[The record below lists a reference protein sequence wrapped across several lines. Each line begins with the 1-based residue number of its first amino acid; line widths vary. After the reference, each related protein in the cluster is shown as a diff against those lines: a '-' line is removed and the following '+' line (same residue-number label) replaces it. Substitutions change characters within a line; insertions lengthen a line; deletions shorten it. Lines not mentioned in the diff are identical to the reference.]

1 MSRAP
6 EYSGCMLRLGLG
18 IATALAASGLFAS
31 GLALQAVEAR
41 STGGQHAL
49 RPSLIWRLLHRPRWV
64 VGTTLAGLGWPLHA
78 TALVLAP
85 VTVVQPVLAFGLVLL
100 LAIGSR
106 VLDEHVT
113 GRQVLGAAAIV
124 AGVAGLAAAAPARSG
139 SHAAAGPLAIAMG
152 AVAAVAVLPYLTG
165 ARMRSLGLAVSV
177 SAGFA
182 FAFSALATKL
192 VADDYSRSLLLAAGW
207 LGCSMA
213 GAAVGMLS
221 EMTAFQTRPA
231 TRVAPVIFVLDTVLP
246 VLIAPWLF
254 RERWS
259 ADGEVVA
266 VLVGALALVALGVA
280 IVAASPEV
288 GTLIASA
295 EGGPAE

>member
-1 MSRAP
+1 MV
-6 EYSGCMLRLGLG
+6 RLALG
-18 IATALAASGLFAS
+18 IGAALVASGLFAT
-31 GLALQAVEAR
+31 GLSLQAVEAR
-41 STGGQHAL
+41 STGTEHAL

-78 TALVLAP
+78 TALVFAP

-100 LAIGSR
+100 LLIGAR

-113 GRQVLGAAAIV
+113 GRQMLGAAAIV
-124 AGVAGLAAAAPARSG
+124 AGVTGLAASAPPRSG
-139 SHAAAGPLAIAMG
+139 AHAAAGPLAVSLG
-152 AVAAVAVLPYLTG
+152 LVAAVALAPYAG
-165 ARMRSLGLAVSV
+165 GRRARSLGLAVSV

-192 VADDYSRSLLLAAGW
+192 VADDYSRSLLLAGGW
-207 LGCSMA
+207 LACASA
-213 GAAVGMLS
+213 GAAVGTVS

-231 TRVAPVIFVLDTVLP
+231 TRVAPIIFVLDTVLP

-254 RERWS
+254 RERWG

-266 VLVGALALVALGVA
+266 VLAASLALVALGVA
-280 IVAASPEV
+280 VVAASPEV

-295 EGGPAE
+295 EGGPGE

>member
-1 MSRAP
+1 MA
-6 EYSGCMLRLGLG
+6 RLALG
-18 IATALAASGLFAS
+18 IAAALLASGLFAS

-41 STGGQHAL
+41 STGAEHAL

-64 VGTTLAGLGWPLHA
+64 VGSTLAGLGWPLHA

-100 LAIGSR
+100 LAIGAR

-113 GRQVLGAAAIV
+113 GRQMLGAAAIV
-124 AGVAGLAAAAPARSG
+124 VGVAGLAAAAPPRSG
-139 SHAAAGPLAIAMG
+139 SHAAAGPLAIALGLVG
-152 AVAAVAVLPYLTG
+152 AVALAPYAG
-165 ARMRSLGLAVSV
+165 GRRVRSLGLAVSV

-192 VADDYSRSLLLAAGW
+192 VADDYARSLLVAGGWFACATAA
-207 LGCSMA
+207 
-213 GAAVGMLS
+213 AAVGTTS

-231 TRVAPVIFVLDTVLP
+231 TRVAPIIFVLDTVLP

-266 VLVGALALVALGVA
+266 VLAGSLALVALGVA

>member
-1 MSRAP
+1 MV
-6 EYSGCMLRLGLG
+6 RLGLG
-18 IATALAASGLFAS
+18 IAAALAGSGLFAT

-41 STGGQHAL
+41 STGVEHAL

-100 LAIGSR
+100 LAIGAR
-106 VLDEHVT
+106 VLDEQVT
-113 GRQVLGAAAIV
+113 GRQLLGAAAIV
-124 AGVAGLAAAAPARSG
+124 AGVTGLAAAAPPRSG
-139 SHAAAGPLAIAMG
+139 AHAAAGPLAVAMG
-152 AVAAVAVLPYLTG
+152 LVAAVALAPYLAG
-165 ARMRSLGLAVSV
+165 RRLRGIGLGVAV

-192 VADDYSRSLLLAAGW
+192 VADDYARSLLLAACW
-207 LGCSMA
+207 LGCAMA
-213 GAAVGMLS
+213 GAAIGTVS

-231 TRVAPVIFVLDTVLP
+231 TRVAPIIFVLDTVLP

-254 RERWS
+254 RERWG
-259 ADGEVVA
+259 ADREVVA
-266 VLVGALALVALGVA
+266 VLAGALALVALGVA

-295 EGGPAE
+295 EGGGAE